1 MAKVIGTAGAS
12 VRQMEAQRRRV
23 RRLTMLGVALLFA
36 VIICIWSATS
46 RRLSGTSALVASVL
60 VIAAMKALD
69 NHATQSDRR
78 RRKRQGDAA
87 RGAKGEE
94 KVARILEALPDDY
107 TVIHDLPCPL
117 GNIDHVVVGPGGV
130 FVVETKAH
138 GGRVSIA
145 DGLLLLNGKPPEK
158 DFVGQA
164 LGNALWLKQSL
175 GDRPGL
181 DVWVEA
187 VLVFSNAFVE
197 RGTAVK
203 GVTVTYPGHLAR
215 LITTARG
222 RLIPV
227 DEVTE
232 ALRARLTPASSATP
246 ER

>member
-23 RRLTMLGVALLFA
+23 RRLTMLGVAVLLV
-36 VIICIWSATS
+36 VILWVFSATS
-46 RRLSGTSALVASVL
+46 RRLGGVWALAALGL

-69 NHATQSDRR
+69 IHATQSDRR
-78 RRKRQGDAA
+78 RRKRQRDAA

-107 TVIHDLPCPL
+107 TIIHDLPCPL
-117 GNIDHVVVGPGGV
+117 GNIDHVVIGPHGV

-138 GGRVSIA
+138 GGKVTTA
-145 DGLLLLNGKPPEK
+145 EGQLVLNGKRPDK

-164 LGNALWLKQSL
+164 LGNALWLKRSL
-175 GDRPGL
+175 GEGPGL

-197 RGTAVK
+197 KGATVK
-203 GVTVTYPGHLAR
+203 EVTVTYPGHLAR

-222 RLIPV
+222 RSIPV

-232 ALRARLTPASSATP
+232 ALRARLMPASSAAPP
-246 ER
+246 E